1 MNEELITLSNL
12 NLARQYIKDYGV
24 NGEKQTWGRGSIRL
38 FCYDCTE
45 FNGKRCGKWNRG
57 CDYQQEFKRIVGIGL
72 NTPLPKGGLKD
83 LLDGMIKIFNK

>member
-12 NLARQYIKDYGV
+12 NLARQFIKDYGV

-45 FNGKRCGKWNRG
+45 FNGKRCGKWDRG
-57 CDYQQEFKRIVGIGL
+57 CDYQQEFKRIVEIGL
-72 NTPLPKGGLKD
+72 NTPLSKGEYKD